1 MIDREEKHG
10 GRVAFA
16 DFQTME
22 TAFAKE
28 ELGPQD
34 LKMGNPPRPW
44 LSPSLPLWLPCRS
57 DCLIIR
63 KGLLVKHNPLNVVRR
78 LGLGICP
85 STSHSHSHSL
95 SPVLVVVMGSMEL
108 KTL

>member
-16 DFQTME
+16 DYQTME

-34 LKMGNPPRPW
+34 LKMGEPPHPW
-44 LSPSLPLWLPCRS
+44 LSPSLPLWL
-57 DCLIIR
+57 L
-63 KGLLVKHNPLNVVRR
+63 
-78 LGLGICP
+78 P
-85 STSHSHSHSL
+85 SL
-95 SPVLVVVMGSMEL
+95 PKEL
-108 KTL
+108 KTKIYSHTYSLILPICLTPASASYQL